1 MCKIFF
7 VFLYLV
13 SLLLYAVTP
22 NVYSYE
28 INALAGILLVISIV
42 LYFKIK
48 RVSNIFCFDTLFLL
62 AFCITFFVYPIF
74 LYPINPKY
82 FALLSYPFNEDVIT
96 RATVLSLVGA
106 NSYMFGNLMFK
117 QKNVYQQPIA
127 SFSKKI
133 PDLKIFVLLLYVS
146 FAAFVALG
154 GITYYKDLYQGN
166 ENNSSTLFGYFNIIV
181 RSCVIIVIVLQFL
194 KINRVANLRGK
205 WSRSLLVFI
214 FLYFI
219 LLLSTGARG
228 AVLSA
233 ILVLIWGYTY
243 YVRPLRFFEFIIIV
257 FVGTFTLS
265 LIGLYRVGA
274 DVENFRFWDLFMD
287 LIINNRNSFVAIDY
301 VDQNGITYG
310 ESMLGVV
317 LRVIP
322 FLSGIVH
329 SLFDLDPDR
338 TTSSM
343 ILTIE
348 TLGDNPDFGLGTS
361 VIADLYLAFGTLGV
375 ILFMFLL
382 GLFIRFLELRIQ
394 RDKIGSILI
403 YASLIS
409 YSIFFVRGEFF
420 FSSSQIV
427 VCLLIYYIVIKI
439 SYNIGSVNNALTIH

>member
-181 RSCVIIVIVLQFL
+181 RSCVIISIAIQFIRLKKTDCKVSNNRISKSLFLFIALYSVL
-194 KINRVANLRGK
+194 I
-205 WSRSLLVFI
+205 
-214 FLYFI
+214 
-219 LLLSTGARG
+219 LSTGARG
-228 AVLSA
+228 AILNVW
-233 ILVLIWGYTY
+233 LVLIWSYTY
-243 YVRPLRFFEFIIIV
+243 YIRHLKLLQ
-257 FVGTFTLS
+257 FVALIFAGALVLS
-265 LIGLYRVGA
+265 LVGLYRGGFS
-274 DVENFRFWDLFMD
+274 VEGFRFWDLFMD
-287 LIINNRNSFVAIDY
+287 LIINNRNTFVAIDY
-301 VDQNGITYG
+301 VDRNGVTYG

-317 LRVIP
+317 LRAVP
-322 FLSGIVH
+322 FFSGIVH
-329 SLFDLDPDR
+329 NLFDLDPNK
-338 TTSSM
+338 TVSSM
-343 ILTIE
+343 ILTVE
-348 TLGDNPDFGLGTS
+348 TLGEDPDFGLGTS
-361 VIADLYLAFGTLGV
+361 IIADLYLAFGTVGV
-375 ILFMFLL
+375 IFFMYVL
-382 GLFIRFLELRIQ
+382 GYFIRYLEYRIQ
-394 RDKIGSILI
+394 NYHIYSILI
-403 YASLIS
+403 YATLIS
-409 YSIFFVRGEFF
+409 YSVFMVRGEFF
-420 FSSSQIV
+420 FSLSQIV
-427 VCLLIYYIVIKI
+427 ICSLIYYL
-439 SYNIGSVNNALTIH
+439 SSRFALNTSKSLL